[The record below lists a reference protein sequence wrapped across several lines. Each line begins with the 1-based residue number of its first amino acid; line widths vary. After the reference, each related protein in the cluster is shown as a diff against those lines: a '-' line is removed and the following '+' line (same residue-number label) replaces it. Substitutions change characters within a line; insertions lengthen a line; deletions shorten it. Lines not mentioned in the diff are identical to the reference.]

1 VAFLPM
7 VIMRLPKYAPFRAMV
22 SYAIAPKGGLLVE
35 RLARAA
41 FAATRSRLCQL
52 RTAGAASGRCGAA
65 EARRARGR
73 REGPAGRRS
82 ATIANCAAAPGTPGF
97 SAAWTPVGA
106 AKDKLVMERFGMARG
121 AWGYSPGA
129 MGRYSLAM
137 NRSPSMPA

>member
-1 VAFLPM
+1 MAFLPM

-22 SYAIAPKGGLLVE
+22 SYAIARKGGLLVE

-82 ATIANCAAAPGTPGF
+82 ATIANCAAAPGPPGF

-121 AWGYSPGA
+121 AWGLFPRGN
-129 MGRYSLAM
+129 G
-137 NRSPSMPA
+137 